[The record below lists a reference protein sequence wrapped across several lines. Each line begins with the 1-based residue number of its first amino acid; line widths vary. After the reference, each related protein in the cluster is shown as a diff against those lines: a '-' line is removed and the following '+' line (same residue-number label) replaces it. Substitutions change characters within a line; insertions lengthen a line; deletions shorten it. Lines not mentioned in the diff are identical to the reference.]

1 MQKWTIIFIII
12 IIIIVLI
19 TSIIITT
26 HKTPTPVLGHEPTST
41 PTPTPAPTHEPTPVP
56 TPAPTPEPTP
66 EPGPKGL
73 SPGTIVVIVI
83 GSVFG
88 IILLIFII
96 MVIYIIR
103 KKGITYKCLKIRN
116 LIYNSNIPY
125 AYKKLLIRILIN
137 NKCKP
142 NSIFT
147 SWVGFYNTKYDDPY
161 LMKILEE
168 YVGEQKPK
176 IIRVPH
182 QSIPQRGDF
191 V

>member
-26 HKTPTPVLGHEPTST
+26 HKNPTIG
-41 PTPTPAPTHEPTPVP
+41 PTPAPTHEPTPVP

-147 SWVGFYNTKYDDPY
+147 SWVGLYNTKYDDPY